1 MAYVFTLW
9 TCYTLYNEYMIVAK
23 MRLHFLAA
31 ERRRPDQFTV
41 SVLNERDILSNDIRY
56 EGLIIY
62 KWVM

>member
-9 TCYTLYNEYMIVAK
+9 TCYALYNEYRIVTK

-41 SVLNERDILSNDIRY
+41 SNSQQKWAE
-56 EGLIIY
+56 IY
-62 KWVM
+62 DFEKKVME